1 MAPVC
6 SHDGEAVLYVNPA
19 AVRTLGAQSDAEIV
33 GHPIAEFIDPPSLS
47 GVRDRI
53 VGLREDGDVSEPA
66 ETTLRR
72 VDGTALVVR
81 SVAAVRMCDGKPT
94 YEVIFRDDLS
104 PRAEVVDDDPAL
116 VSSTTEAIITTDRDG
131 LVTGWDAHAQSLY
144 GRSAREVMGMPVE
157 RAVGAPLDPSVLAR
171 SGGREPAT
179 HRGAAG
185 ASLAVRV
192 LAIRMA
198 DGYVIVCDALV
209 ADTRNRHRIYALLDL
224 LHDGVVIM
232 SSDGRFEFTN
242 AAARRILGS
251 GADDLVGAHPRDGG
265 DLPLYNVEGQRIS
278 TDSHPIGWIQ
288 RTGLS
293 LGGDVVGV
301 DRLDGRRVWITGH
314 GRLIDPSDPQNSSVV
329 FSFTD
334 ITEHHD
340 ARQRLLYD
348 ATHDWLTG
356 LPNRVHALNQ
366 AAEALAETGP
376 GRLSAVLFID
386 LDRLKM
392 VNDSHGHPIG
402 DDVLRI
408 AAQRLRSATREH
420 DLVARIGGDEFVVL
434 LMGPVTAGELELIAG
449 RLHDVLAEDINVESL
464 TLRIGASVGITT
476 VAGGDARSLAE
487 VLRDADAA
495 MYRAKA
501 QGPANTAYF
510 EQDQ

>member
-1 MAPVC
+1 M
-6 SHDGEAVLYVNPA
+6 HDGDAVLYVNPA

-33 GHPIAEFIDPPSLS
+33 GRPLADFIDPSSLF
-47 GVRDRI
+47 GVRNRI
-53 VGLREDGDVSEPA
+53 AGLREDGDISEPA
-66 ETTLRR
+66 KVTLLR
-72 VDGTALVVR
+72 VDGTTLVVH
-81 SVAAVRMCDGKPT
+81 SVAAVRMRDGMPT
-94 YEVIFRDDLS
+94 YEVIFRDDQSL
-104 PRAEVVDDDPAL
+104 RAEAIDDDPAL
-116 VSSTTEAIITTDRDG
+116 AASATEAIITTDLDG
-131 LVTGWDAHAQSLY
+131 IVTGWDADAQSLY
-144 GRSAREVMGMPVE
+144 GRFAHQVMGMPV
-157 RAVGAPLDPSVLAR
+157 ALAPSALAR
-171 SGGREPAT
+171 AGGRQPAT

-185 ASLAVRV
+185 IALALRV
-192 LAIRMA
+192 LAIRTA
-198 DGYVIVCDALV
+198 DGYVIICDTLV
-209 ADTRNRHRIYALLDL
+209 GDTRNRHRVHGLLDL

-251 GADDLVGAHPRDGG
+251 DADDLIGVHYREGG
-265 DLPLYNVEGQRIS
+265 DLPMYNVQGQRIG
-278 TDSHPIGWIQ
+278 TDSHPIRYIQ
-288 RTGLS
+288 STGLG

-301 DRLDGRRVWITGH
+301 DRLDGRRVWITGR
-314 GRLIDPSDPQNSSVV
+314 GCLVDPCDPQNSSVM

-366 AAEALAETGP
+366 AALALAETGP

-386 LDRLKM
+386 LDRLKT
-392 VNDSHGHPIG
+392 VNDRHGHPIG

-408 AAQRLRSATREH
+408 AAQRLRSATREQ

-434 LMGPVTAGELELIAG
+434 LMGPVADSELEVIAR
-449 RLHDVLAEDINVESL
+449 RLHDVLDEDINVESV
-464 TLRIGASVGITT
+464 TLHIGASVGITT
-476 VAGGDARSLAE
+476 VAGDDDRSLAE

-501 QGPANTAYF
+501 QGPASTAYF
-510 EQDQ
+510 EQDQPESEG